1 MIEASRCLS
10 GSGEVVHVVADDDDW
25 RTVLVMIAE
34 AVMAVFEFYLFIIV
48 SPWMSVCASKYIMK
62 FKLQAIK
69 VRYLS
74 WEAIHVEDDDG
85 PQNNTRESNE
95 M

>member
-1 MIEASRCLS
+1 MVE
-10 GSGEVVHVVADDDDW
+10 EEE
-25 RTVLVMIAE
+25 T
-34 AVMAVFEFYLFIIV
+34 VMAVLNFIGLLLCLPGCV
-48 SPWMSVCASKYIMK
+48 YVCASKYIMK

-74 WEAIHVEDDDG
+74 WEDIHVEDDDDDG